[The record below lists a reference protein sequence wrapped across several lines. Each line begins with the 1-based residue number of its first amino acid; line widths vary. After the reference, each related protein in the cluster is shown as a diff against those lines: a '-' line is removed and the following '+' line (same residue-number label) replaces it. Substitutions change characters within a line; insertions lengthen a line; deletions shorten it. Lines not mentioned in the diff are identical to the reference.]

1 MSADTREK
9 DERRWSA
16 AQKLEPGDIAVE
28 IVLRGPLA
36 KKLRAEARKR
46 RRRPVDLFA
55 DLVESVLEDDLVAA
69 VLDE

>member
-1 MSADTREK
+1 MSAETRET

-28 IVLRGPLA
+28 IVLRGPFA

-69 VLDE
+69 ALDE

>member
-1 MSADTREK
+1 MSAETREK